1 MQDQE
6 YHVLAALEQ
15 RHWWYRSLRRRVVE
29 RLKREASRQG
39 HARKVFDAGCGTG
52 GMLAELQAQASIA
65 STAGCD
71 LHPLALTYARERGA
85 AGGGKLCQ

>member
-15 RHWWYRSLRRRVVE
+15 RHWWYSSLRRRVVE
-29 RLKREASRQG
+29 RLQREASRQG
-39 HARKVFDAGCGTG
+39 HALKVFDAGCGTG

-65 STAGCD
+65 CTAG
-71 LHPLALTYARERGA
+71 
-85 AGGGKLCQ
+85 